1 MYVMM
6 FMKMFV
12 AVKTLDTA
20 GGGAGRGR
28 GGGGA
33 VIRGGQLRWA
43 NEASWS
49 AAHSSSQ
56 VTGAAVLLTV
66 HMSQY
71 NM

>member
-1 MYVMM
+1 M

-20 GGGAGRGR
+20 GGGAGQ

-56 VTGAAVLLTV
+56 VTVWLSLPHSAHV
-66 HMSQY
+66 SI
-71 NM
+71 

>member
-1 MYVMM
+1 MM

-20 GGGAGRGR
+20 GGGAGRGW

-56 VTGAAVLLTV
+56 VTGLLSPSTL
-66 HMSQY
+66 HMSQC

>member
-20 GGGAGRGR
+20 G

-56 VTGAAVLLTV
+56 VTVWLSSSTV